1 MNLDFIGTKQNIKAT
16 IYLVT
21 YLKHS
26 KYVFHIRDKDY
37 FWKEKMTFYNEHK
50 GVLILKSVAYL

>member
-37 FWKEKMTFYNEHK
+37 FWKKNA
-50 GVLILKSVAYL
+50 VL